1 MAIVIQEYTGNDNI
15 SIVEDYTHLY
25 GHSINTQEGL
35 SLNEANTIDPN
46 SIMVEIE
53 GIHAYPHA
61 TRNFTRYMPKCLKA
75 SIESWTK
82 PYNRPLIK
90 HHNATN
96 GETIGRIIDVQY
108 KTNKTLSGTPALLF
122 TVNVP
127 DEKVKTEIKNGL
139 LSTTSIGIIGND
151 VRCSICGQH
160 VENGEECVHERGE
173 IYTLP
178 NGEKAICYWDIY
190 EMEAKE
196 LSYVIVPSD
205 IYAKTINIYPAT
217 SSKNKSKQIKESVED
232 NLIFTQKGD
241 EQMDNK
247 VADLEKQLKEAN
259 ESIKQLKESVSS
271 LEKEKE
277 ETAKTITS
285 LTEEKEVLEKQIKE
299 LEEAKENEM
308 QLKEGAEN
316 ALAETKSEL
325 RNTIIENLQY
335 LRMVSGKEALN
346 EEVLKARTSDSIK
359 DSIIDLKEELDA
371 KNKKADIS
379 DLPTPG
385 SVKNPAHIDEG
396 KTDNG
401 KDKIEKVKVKEKI
414 NSIDVQESLENVLS
428 QLFRSR

>member
-1 MAIVIQEYTGNDNI
+1 MAIIIQEYTGNNNI
-15 SIVEDYTHLY
+15 SIVEDYKHL
-25 GHSINTQEGL
+25 HSHSVDTQESL
-35 SLNEANTIDPN
+35 SINEANTIDPN

-127 DEKVKTEIKNGL
+127 DEKAKTEIKNGL
-139 LSTTSIGIIGND
+139 LSTTSIGIIAND

-160 VENGEECVHERGE
+160 VENGEECIHEKGE

-178 NGEKAICYWDIY
+178 NGEKAVCCWDIY

-205 IYAKTINIYPAT
+205 IYAKTVNIYPAT
-217 SSKNKSKQIKESVED
+217 SSGNRTKQIKESVDD
-232 NLIFTQKGD
+232 NLITQKGD
-241 EQMDNK
+241 KQMDNK
-247 VADLEKQLKEAN
+247 VAELEKQLGEAK

-277 ETAKTITS
+277 ETDKKITA
-285 LTEEKEVLEKQIKE
+285 LTEKKETLTKQIKE
-299 LEEAKENEM
+299 LKEAQENEV

-316 ALAETKSEL
+316 ALAETKLEL
-325 RNTIIENLQY
+325 RNTIVENLQY
-335 LRMVSGKEALN
+335 LRMLSGKEALD
-346 EEVLKARTSDSIK
+346 EEMLKARTSDSIK
-359 DSIIDLKEELDA
+359 DSIIDLKEELDT
-371 KNKKADIS
+371 KNKKVDVTN
-379 DLPTPG
+379 LPTPG
-385 SVKNPAHIDEG
+385 SVKNPANINEG
-396 KTDNG
+396 KTD
-401 KDKIEKVKVKEKI
+401 KDINKTKNKIKEEKV